1 MKKILLT
8 SIAALAIVGTANA
21 DSTLNDKVT
30 GPNGEALIFNESDG
44 GGAKFTNNNGVES
57 FVGVHDGGNAEGLA
71 AQIYADK
78 KNDEGKWEGAKLD
91 VTNAGIYYTVGSDS
105 FAERAV
111 EANKLATIGNIAFS
125 LTQANAYTDAQ
136 IDKLEKNISGGVAA
150 ATALSS
156 VEVSNVEQGEM
167 SVGGG
172 YGYYNGESAGAF
184 GAALGLTDDWSVNA
198 GAGIAT
204 GDKTQ
209 VSFRAGTNYKFK
221 LF

>member
-8 SIAALAIVGTANA
+8 SIAALTIVGTANA
-21 DSTLNDKVT
+21 QLNETIT
-30 GPNGEALIFNESDG
+30 GTNGKATVFNESDG
-44 GGAKFTNNNGVES
+44 GGVKFENNNGVES
-57 FVGVHDGGNAEGLA
+57 FVGVHDGSGAEGLA

-91 VTNAGIYYTVGSDS
+91 VTNEGIYYTVGSDS

-150 ATALSS
+150 ATALSA

-184 GAALGLTDDWSVNA
+184 GAALGLTNDWSVNA